1 MWPFRRARQL
11 AEDRDKIL
19 RETAEQ
25 LQIAVQEKQAAEQ
38 EKQAAEQEKQAA
50 EERRA
55 RLAAEEQAKLER
67 LGRRQTEVRFKD
79 GTLIT
84 LRGAGVVVTSEYGY
98 VAARV
103 KQVWDPKSNIF
114 RITIPIDEVLCVI
127 STHRGDDAVPE
138 TSLTFSKWKD

>member
-25 LQIAVQEKQAAEQ
+25 LQIAVQEKQASEDRKARMKAEA
-38 EKQAAEQEKQAA
+38 QAN
-50 EERRA
+50 
-55 RLAAEEQAKLER
+55 LER

-84 LRGAGVVVTSEYGY
+84 LRGVWVVVSDEYGY
-98 VAARV
+98 VAARI
-103 KQVWDPKSNIF
+103 KQVWDPNSNICH
-114 RITIPIDEVLCVI
+114 ITIPIDGVLCVI